1 MRSRSSVES
10 DKVLSVIV
18 SFVNIALR
26 HVSGAPLRGYG
37 AMSIN
42 VSLEHART
50 LDAFAR
56 AGTLQGAA
64 KVLHR
69 THTAVLYALKQ
80 LESQTGLSLFDRSGY
95 RTRLTPAGDEVLR
108 RCRALL
114 DAEQSLVD
122 TCRVLQ
128 SGWEPL
134 LTVVFDAII
143 PLEPVLEV
151 VRALRDEHA
160 PTRVRLTVDSLDGV
174 EQRFERDEAQVLISI
189 LPVRLEGLTVVSLPK
204 LDARLVAHRKHP
216 LAKLKKVTRED
227 LAQHVMLTVRGSDP
241 RLQLSTAQLDEQSQ
255 VHLSDFH
262 AKKAAIVAG
271 IGFGWLP
278 DWLTAREL
286 AKGELVALKLPQGSV
301 HSFEP
306 RLAHRGR
313 LGPAGRLLL
322 EQLTQRRAGR

>member
-1 MRSRSSVES
+1 MN
-10 DKVLSVIV
+10 LS
-18 SFVNIALR
+18 LD
-26 HVSGAPLRGYG
+26 
-37 AMSIN
+37 
-42 VSLEHART
+42 HART

-69 THTAVLYALKQ
+69 THTAVLYGMKQ
-80 LESQTGLSLFDRSGY
+80 LEAQTGLALFDRSGY

-108 RCRALL
+108 ACRALL
-114 DAEQSLVD
+114 SAEQALAE

-128 SGWEPL
+128 SGWEPV
-134 LTVVFDAII
+134 LTVVFDAIV
-143 PLEPVLEV
+143 PLAPVLEV
-151 VRALRDEHA
+151 VRALRDAHA
-160 PTRVRLTVDSLDGV
+160 PTRVRLAVDSLDGV
-174 EQRFERDEAQVLISI
+174 EQRFEKDDAQVLISV
-189 LPVRLEGLTVVSLPK
+189 LPVRLPGLTVVSLPR
-204 LDARLVAHRKHP
+204 LQARLVAHRRHP
-216 LAKLKKVTRED
+216 LARLPRVSRED

-278 DWLTAREL
+278 DWLIEREL
-286 AKGELVALKLPQGSV
+286 KRGELKALKLPQGSV
-301 HSFEP
+301 HAFEP

-313 LGPAGRLLL
+313 LGPAGQLLL
-322 EQLTQRRAGR
+322 ERLTARR